1 MKFDVVLIGG
11 GLSSLVC
18 GIKLQKAGKKCLMV
32 SAGQNA
38 LHFSSGAFGLLGKL
52 PDGTDVAEPLSAVE
66 ALPSEHPYSKIGKQ
80 RLSEYAA
87 STPGFFSE
95 CGVALHSV
103 PSASSG
109 TGSGTASA
117 GKPTSSVAEP
127 VEATGASSIPS
138 TSSGAD
144 DVRNGYRITALGT
157 LKPAWLAMDDVTL
170 LASKDEKIGEK
181 ALIVNFTGF
190 LDFNT
195 RFIAEGLEKRG
206 TECRIES
213 VKLDEV
219 EHLRKNPAEMRS
231 VNIARV
237 MNNEANWKQFAHKV
251 QELLNGEDVVV
262 LPEVFGFENPVIMQW
277 LKEMI
282 PARVVFIGTT
292 PPSVPGIRTQ
302 RLLKKAF
309 ETAGGT
315 FLMGDEALDAVFDG
329 ERVASIRTANLGELR
344 IEADTFVL
352 ASGNLFGK
360 GLVASPDAVKEP
372 VFGLDVDYP
381 AERKHWY
388 DEKFF
393 ARQNYTGFGVKTNGD
408 FQPLRAGKVVPNLY
422 VIGSEV
428 GGCNP
433 LAEGSGA
440 GVSIM
445 TAFSAADSIIGK

>member
-1 MKFDVVLIGG
+1 MKFDVVIIGG

-52 PDGTDVAEPLSAVE
+52 PDGTDVVEPLSAVE
-66 ALPSEHPYSKIGKQ
+66 ALPSEHPYSKIGKR
-80 RLSEYAA
+80 RLSEYVA
-87 STPGFFSE
+87 SVPGFFSE
-95 CGVALHSV
+95 CGVALHPV
-103 PSASSG
+103 PS
-109 TGSGTASA
+109 TGSGIRPDTASVSA
-117 GKPTSSVAEP
+117 VTEP
-127 VEATGASSIPS
+127 VEVVEATGTI
-138 TSSGAD
+138 
-144 DVRNGYRITALGT
+144 RNGYRITALGT

-181 ALIVNFTGF
+181 ALIVNFSGF

-237 MNNEANWKQFAHKV
+237 MNHENSWKQFAHKV
-251 QELLNGEDVVV
+251 RELLDGEDVVI

-277 LKEMI
+277 LKEMV
-282 PARVVFIGTT
+282 PAKIVFIGTT

-309 ETAGGT
+309 EAAGGT
-315 FLMGDEALDAVFDG
+315 FLMGDEALDAVFDA

-344 IEADTFVL
+344 IEADAFVL

-381 AERKHWY
+381 AERKDWY

-408 FQPLRAGKVVPNLY
+408 FQPLRDGKVVPNLY
-422 VIGSEV
+422 VVGSEV

-440 GVSIM
+440 GVAIM
-445 TAFSAADSIIGK
+445 TAFSAADSILGK

>member
-52 PDGTDVAEPLSAVE
+52 PDGTEVAEPLSAVD
-66 ALPSEHPYSKIGKQ
+66 ALPSEHPYSKIGER
-80 RLSEYAA
+80 RLSEYVA
-87 STPGFFSE
+87 STPGFFSD
-95 CGVALHSV
+95 CGVALHPVTSV
-103 PSASSG
+103 TELVEVTEAVEASPV
-109 TGSGTASA
+109 TSA
-117 GKPTSSVAEP
+117 GSVTAP
-127 VEATGASSIPS
+127 
-138 TSSGAD
+138 
-144 DVRNGYRITALGT
+144 VRNGYRITALGT
-157 LKPAWLAMDDVTL
+157 LKPAWLAMDEVTL
-170 LASKDEKIGEK
+170 LSSKVEKIGEK

-206 TECRIES
+206 TACRVEY

-237 MNNEANWKQFAHKV
+237 MNHESNWKQFAHKV

-262 LPEVFGFENPVIMQW
+262 MPEVFGFENPVIMQW

-282 PARVVFIGTT
+282 PAKVVFIGTT

-329 ERVASIRTANLGELR
+329 ERVASVRTANLGELR

-360 GLVASPDAVKEP
+360 GLAALP
-372 VFGLDVDYP
+372 
-381 AERKHWY
+381 
-388 DEKFF
+388 
-393 ARQNYTGFGVKTNGD
+393 GD
-408 FQPLRAGKVVPNLY
+408 DFR
-422 VIGSEV
+422 
-428 GGCNP
+428 
-433 LAEGSGA
+433 
-440 GVSIM
+440 
-445 TAFSAADSIIGK
+445 T

>member
-1 MKFDVVLIGG
+1 MKFDVVIIGG

-52 PDGTDVAEPLSAVE
+52 PDGTDVVEPLSAVE
-66 ALPSEHPYSKIGKQ
+66 ALPSEHPYSKIGKR
-80 RLSEYAA
+80 RLSEYVA
-87 STPGFFSE
+87 SVPGFFSD
-95 CGVALHSV
+95 CGVALHPV
-103 PSASSG
+103 PS
-109 TGSGTASA
+109 TGSGIRPDTASVSA
-117 GKPTSSVAEP
+117 VTEP
-127 VEATGASSIPS
+127 VEVVEATETIH
-138 TSSGAD
+138 
-144 DVRNGYRITALGT
+144 NGYRITALGT

-181 ALIVNFTGF
+181 ALIVNFAGF

-206 TECRIES
+206 TACRIES

-237 MNNEANWKQFAHKV
+237 MNHENSWKQFARKV
-251 QELLNGEDVVV
+251 RELLDGEDVVI

-277 LKEMI
+277 LKEMV
-282 PARVVFIGTT
+282 PAKIVFIGTT

-309 ETAGGT
+309 EAAGGT
-315 FLMGDEALDAVFDG
+315 FLMGDEALDAVFDA
-329 ERVASIRTANLGELR
+329 EHVASIRTANLGELR

-381 AERKHWY
+381 AERKDWY

-408 FQPLRAGKVVPNLY
+408 FQPLRDGNVVPNLY
-422 VIGSEV
+422 VVGSEV

-440 GVSIM
+440 GVAIM
-445 TAFSAADSIIGK
+445 TAFSAANRILGK

>member
-1 MKFDVVLIGG
+1 MKFDVVIIGG

-52 PDGTDVAEPLSAVE
+52 PDGTDVVEPLSAVE
-66 ALPSEHPYSKIGKQ
+66 ALPSEHPYSKIGKR
-80 RLSEYAA
+80 RLSEYVA
-87 STPGFFSE
+87 SVPGFFSE
-95 CGVALHSV
+95 CGVALHPV
-103 PSASSG
+103 PS
-109 TGSGTASA
+109 TGSGIRPDTASVSA
-117 GKPTSSVAEP
+117 VTEP
-127 VEATGASSIPS
+127 VEVVEATGTI
-138 TSSGAD
+138 
-144 DVRNGYRITALGT
+144 RNGYRITALGT

-181 ALIVNFTGF
+181 ALIVNFSGF

-206 TECRIES
+206 TACRIES

-219 EHLRKNPAEMRS
+219 EHLSKNPAEMRS

-237 MNNEANWKQFAHKV
+237 MNHENSWKQFARKV
-251 QELLNGEDVVV
+251 QELLDGEDVVI

-277 LKEMI
+277 LKEMVPTKI
-282 PARVVFIGTT
+282 VFIGTT

-309 ETAGGT
+309 EAAGGT
-315 FLMGDEALDAVFDG
+315 FLMGDEALDAVFDA

-381 AERKHWY
+381 AERKDWY

-408 FQPLRAGKVVPNLY
+408 FQPLRDGKVVPNLY
-422 VIGSEV
+422 VVGSEV

-440 GVSIM
+440 GVAIM
-445 TAFSAADSIIGK
+445 TAFSAADRILGK

>member
-52 PDGTDVAEPLSAVE
+52 PDGTEVAEPLSAVD

-80 RLSEYAA
+80 RLTEYVA
-87 STPGFFSE
+87 STPGFFSD
-95 CGVALHSV
+95 CGVALHPVTSV
-103 PSASSG
+103 TELVEVTEAVEASPV
-109 TGSGTASA
+109 TSA
-117 GKPTSSVAEP
+117 GSVTAP
-127 VEATGASSIPS
+127 
-138 TSSGAD
+138 
-144 DVRNGYRITALGT
+144 VRNGYRITALGT
-157 LKPAWLAMDDVTL
+157 LKPAWLAMDEVTL
-170 LASKDEKIGEK
+170 LSSKVEKIGEK

-206 TECRIES
+206 TACRVEY

-237 MNNEANWKQFAHKV
+237 MNHESNWKQFAHKV

-262 LPEVFGFENPVIMQW
+262 MPEVFGFENPVIMQW

-282 PARVVFIGTT
+282 PAKVVFIGTT

-329 ERVASIRTANLGELR
+329 ERVASVCTANLGELR

-360 GLVASPDAVKEP
+360 GLAALPGDVIEP
-372 VFGLDVDYP
+372 VFGLDVDCP
-381 AERKHWY
+381 EQRKDWY
-388 DEKFF
+388 DENFF
-393 ARQNYTGFGVKTNGD
+393 ARQNFTGFGVRTND
-408 FQPLRAGKVVPNLY
+408 VFQPLRDGKVVPNLY
-422 VIGSEV
+422 VVGSEV

-440 GVSIM
+440 GVAIM
-445 TAFSAADSIIGK
+445 TAFSAADRILGR

>member
-1 MKFDVVLIGG
+1 MKFDVVIIGG

-52 PDGTDVAEPLSAVE
+52 PDGTDVVEPLSAVE
-66 ALPSEHPYSKIGKQ
+66 ALPSEHPYSKIGKR
-80 RLSEYAA
+80 RLSEYVA
-87 STPGFFSE
+87 SVPGFFSE
-95 CGVALHSV
+95 CGVTLHPV
-103 PSASSG
+103 PS
-109 TGSGTASA
+109 TGSGIRPDTASVSA
-117 GKPTSSVAEP
+117 VTEP
-127 VEATGASSIPS
+127 VEVVEATGTI
-138 TSSGAD
+138 
-144 DVRNGYRITALGT
+144 RNGYRITALGT

-181 ALIVNFTGF
+181 ALIVNFSGF

-206 TECRIES
+206 TACRIES

-237 MNNEANWKQFAHKV
+237 MNHENSWKQFAHKV
-251 QELLNGEDVVV
+251 RELLDGEDVVI

-277 LKEMI
+277 LKEMV
-282 PARVVFIGTT
+282 PAKIVFIGTT

-309 ETAGGT
+309 EAAGGT
-315 FLMGDEALDAVFDG
+315 FLMGDEALDAVFDA

-344 IEADTFVL
+344 IEADAFVL

-381 AERKHWY
+381 AERKDWY

-408 FQPLRAGKVVPNLY
+408 FQPLRDGKVVPNLY
-422 VIGSEV
+422 VVGSEV

-440 GVSIM
+440 GVAIM
-445 TAFSAADSIIGK
+445 TAFSAADRILGK

>member
-1 MKFDVVLIGG
+1 MKFDVVIIGG

-52 PDGTDVAEPLSAVE
+52 PDGTDVVEPLSAVE
-66 ALPSEHPYSKIGKQ
+66 ALPSEHPYSKIGKR
-80 RLSEYAA
+80 RLSEYVA
-87 STPGFFSE
+87 SVPGFFSE
-95 CGVALHSV
+95 CGVALHPV
-103 PSASSG
+103 PS
-109 TGSGTASA
+109 TGSGIRPDTASVSA
-117 GKPTSSVAEP
+117 VTEP
-127 VEATGASSIPS
+127 VEVVEATGTIH
-138 TSSGAD
+138 
-144 DVRNGYRITALGT
+144 NGYRITALGT

-181 ALIVNFTGF
+181 ALIVNFSGF

-237 MNNEANWKQFAHKV
+237 MNHENSWKQFAHKV
-251 QELLNGEDVVV
+251 RELLDGEDVVI

-277 LKEMI
+277 LKEMV
-282 PARVVFIGTT
+282 PAKIVFIGTT

-309 ETAGGT
+309 EAAGGT
-315 FLMGDEALDAVFDG
+315 FLMGDEALDAVFDA
-329 ERVASIRTANLGELR
+329 ERVASIRTANLGGLR

-381 AERKHWY
+381 AERKDWY

-408 FQPLRAGKVVPNLY
+408 FQPLRDGNVVPNLY
-422 VIGSEV
+422 VVGSEV

-440 GVSIM
+440 GVAIM
-445 TAFSAADSIIGK
+445 TAFSAADSILGK

>member
-1 MKFDVVLIGG
+1 MKFDVVIIGG

-66 ALPSEHPYSKIGKQ
+66 ALPSEHPYSKIGKR
-80 RLSEYAA
+80 RLSEYVA
-87 STPGFFSE
+87 SVPGFFSE
-95 CGVALHSV
+95 CGVALHPV
-103 PSASSG
+103 PS
-109 TGSGTASA
+109 TGSGIRPDTASVSA
-117 GKPTSSVAEP
+117 VTEP
-127 VEATGASSIPS
+127 VEVVEATETIH
-138 TSSGAD
+138 
-144 DVRNGYRITALGT
+144 NGYRITALGT

-181 ALIVNFTGF
+181 ALIVNFAGF

-206 TECRIES
+206 TACRIES

-237 MNNEANWKQFAHKV
+237 MNHENSWKQFARKV
-251 QELLNGEDVVV
+251 RELLDGEDVVI

-277 LKEMI
+277 LKEMV
-282 PARVVFIGTT
+282 PAKIVFIGTT

-309 ETAGGT
+309 EAAGGT
-315 FLMGDEALDAVFDG
+315 FLMGDEALDAVFDA
-329 ERVASIRTANLGELR
+329 ERVASIRTANLGGLR

-381 AERKHWY
+381 AERKDWY

-408 FQPLRAGKVVPNLY
+408 FQPLRDGNVVPNLY
-422 VIGSEV
+422 VVGSEV

-440 GVSIM
+440 GVAIM
-445 TAFSAADSIIGK
+445 TAFSAANRILGK

>member
-52 PDGTDVAEPLSAVE
+52 PDGTEVAEPLSAVD

-80 RLSEYAA
+80 RLTEYVA
-87 STPGFFSE
+87 STPGFFSD
-95 CGVALHSV
+95 CGVALHPVTSV
-103 PSASSG
+103 TELVEVTEAVEASPV
-109 TGSGTASA
+109 TSA
-117 GKPTSSVAEP
+117 GSVTAP
-127 VEATGASSIPS
+127 
-138 TSSGAD
+138 
-144 DVRNGYRITALGT
+144 VRNGYRITALGT
-157 LKPAWLAMDDVTL
+157 LKPAWLAMDEVTL
-170 LASKDEKIGEK
+170 LSSKVEKIGEK

-206 TECRIES
+206 TACRVEY

-237 MNNEANWKQFAHKV
+237 MNHESNWKQFAHKV

-262 LPEVFGFENPVIMQW
+262 MPEVFGFENPVIMQW

-282 PARVVFIGTT
+282 PAKVVFIGTT

-329 ERVASIRTANLGELR
+329 ERVASVRTANLGELR

-360 GLVASPDAVKEP
+360 GLAALPGDVIEP
-372 VFGLDVDYP
+372 VFGLDVDCP
-381 AERKHWY
+381 EQRKDWY
-388 DEKFF
+388 DENFF
-393 ARQNYTGFGVKTNGD
+393 ARQNFTGFGVRTND
-408 FQPLRAGKVVPNLY
+408 VFQPLRDGKVVPNLY
-422 VIGSEV
+422 VVGSEV

-440 GVSIM
+440 GVAIM
-445 TAFSAADSIIGK
+445 TAFSAADRILGR

>member
-1 MKFDVVLIGG
+1 MKFDVVIIGG

-38 LHFSSGAFGLLGKL
+38 LHFSSGAFSLLGKL

-66 ALPSEHPYSKIGKQ
+66 TLPSEHPYSKIGKQ
-80 RLSEYAA
+80 RLSEYVA
-87 STPGFFSE
+87 SVPGFFSE
-95 CGVALHSV
+95 CGVALHPV
-103 PSASSG
+103 PS
-109 TGSGTASA
+109 TGSGIRPDTASVSA
-117 GKPTSSVAEP
+117 VTEP
-127 VEATGASSIPS
+127 VEVVEATGTI
-138 TSSGAD
+138 
-144 DVRNGYRITALGT
+144 RNGYRITALGT

-181 ALIVNFTGF
+181 TLIVNFAGF

-206 TECRIES
+206 TACRIES

-237 MNNEANWKQFAHKV
+237 MNHENSWKQFAHKV
-251 QELLNGEDVVV
+251 QELLDGEDVVI
-262 LPEVFGFENPVIMQW
+262 LPEVFGFKNPVIMQW
-277 LKEMI
+277 LKEMV
-282 PARVVFIGTT
+282 PAKIVFIGTT

-309 ETAGGT
+309 EAAGGT
-315 FLMGDEALDAVFDG
+315 FLMGDEALDAVFDA

-381 AERKHWY
+381 AERKDWY

-408 FQPLRAGKVVPNLY
+408 FKPLRDGKVVPNLY
-422 VIGSEV
+422 VVGSEV

-440 GVSIM
+440 GVAIM
-445 TAFSAADSIIGK
+445 TAFSAADSILGK

>member
-18 GIKLQKAGKKCLMV
+18 GIRLQKAGRKCLMV
-32 SAGQNA
+32 SAGQNS

-52 PDGTDVAEPLSAVE
+52 PDGTDVTEPLSALE
-66 ALPSEHPYSKIGKQ
+66 SLPLDHPYSKIGRQK
-80 RLSEYAA
+80 LSDYAA
-87 STPGFFSE
+87 SVPLFFSD
-95 CGVALHSV
+95 CGVALHPVTSV
-103 PSASSG
+103 G
-109 TGSGTASA
+109 
-117 GKPTSSVAEP
+117 EP
-127 VEATGASSIPS
+127 VEAAGRL
-138 TSSGAD
+138 
-144 DVRNGYRITALGT
+144 RNGYRLTALGT
-157 LKPAWLAMDDVTL
+157 FKPAWLAMDDVAL
-170 LASKDEKIGEK
+170 FASKDEKIGEN
-181 ALIVNFTGF
+181 ALIVNFPGF

-213 VKLDEV
+213 VNLDEV
-219 EHLRKNPAEMRS
+219 EQLRKNPAEMRS

-237 MNNEANWKQFAHKV
+237 MNHESNWKEFAHKV
-251 QELLNGEDVVV
+251 QELLKGEDVVI
-262 LPEVFGFENPVIMQW
+262 LPEVFGFDDPVIMRW
-277 LKEMI
+277 LKEMV
-282 PARVVFIGTT
+282 PAKVVFVGTT

-302 RLLKKAF
+302 RFLKRAY

-329 ERVASIRTANLGELR
+329 ERVASVRTANLGELR
-344 IEADTFVL
+344 IQADTFVL

-360 GLVASPDAVKEP
+360 GLVASPVAVTEP

-381 AERKHWY
+381 AERKDWY

-393 ARQNYTGFGVKTNGD
+393 ARQNYTGFGVRTNVG
-408 FQPLRAGKVVPNLY
+408 FQPLRGGKVVSNLY
-422 VIGSEV
+422 VVGSEV

-445 TAFSAADSIIGK
+445 TALSAADSILGK

>member
-1 MKFDVVLIGG
+1 MKFDVVIIGG

-52 PDGTDVAEPLSAVE
+52 PDGTDVVEPLSAVE
-66 ALPSEHPYSKIGKQ
+66 ALPSEHPYSKIGKR
-80 RLSEYAA
+80 RLSEYVA
-87 STPGFFSE
+87 SVPGFFSE
-95 CGVALHSV
+95 CGVALHPV
-103 PSASSG
+103 PSTG
-109 TGSGTASA
+109 TGIRPDTASVSA
-117 GKPTSSVAEP
+117 VTEP
-127 VEATGASSIPS
+127 VEMVEATGTI
-138 TSSGAD
+138 
-144 DVRNGYRITALGT
+144 RNGYRITALGT

-181 ALIVNFTGF
+181 TLIVNFAGF

-206 TECRIES
+206 TACRIES

-237 MNNEANWKQFAHKV
+237 MNHENSWKQFAHKV
-251 QELLNGEDVVV
+251 RELLDGEDVVI
-262 LPEVFGFENPVIMQW
+262 LPEVFGFENLVIMQW
-277 LKEMI
+277 LKEMV
-282 PARVVFIGTT
+282 PAKIVFIGTT

-309 ETAGGT
+309 EAAGGT
-315 FLMGDEALDAVFDG
+315 FLMGDEALDAVFDA

-344 IEADTFVL
+344 IEAYTFVL

-381 AERKHWY
+381 AERKDWY

-408 FQPLRAGKVVPNLY
+408 FKPLRDGKVVPNLY
-422 VIGSEV
+422 VVGSEV

-440 GVSIM
+440 GVAIM
-445 TAFSAADSIIGK
+445 TAFSAADSILGK

>member
-1 MKFDVVLIGG
+1 MRFDVVLIGG

-18 GIKLQKAGKKCLMV
+18 GIRLQKTGKKCLMV

-52 PDGTDVAEPLSAVE
+52 PDGTEVAEPLSVME
-66 ALPSEHPYSKIGKQ
+66 TLPAGHPYSKIGK
-80 RLSEYAA
+80 RRIYEYAA
-87 STPGFFSE
+87 STPGFFSD
-95 CGVALHSV
+95 CGVALHTV
-103 PSASSG
+103 ASSG
-109 TGSGTASA
+109 SA
-117 GKPTSSVAEP
+117 DVGETVS
-127 VEATGASSIPS
+127 
-138 TSSGAD
+138 
-144 DVRNGYRITALGT
+144 VRNGYRITALGA

-170 LASKDEKIGEK
+170 LASKDEKIGEN

-206 TECRIES
+206 TECRICS
-213 VKLDEV
+213 VKPDGI

-237 MNNEANWKQFAHKV
+237 MNQEVCWKQFAHKV
-251 QELLNGEDVVV
+251 QELLDGEDVVV
-262 LPEVFGFENPVIMQW
+262 LPEVFGFEDPVIMQW
-277 LKEMI
+277 MKEMI
-282 PARVVFIGTT
+282 PAKVVFIGTT

-302 RLLKKAF
+302 RLLKKAY
-309 ETAGGT
+309 EAAGGT
-315 FLMGDEALDAVFDG
+315 YLMGDEALDAFFDG
-329 ERVASIRTANLGELR
+329 ERVASIRTVNLGELR
-344 IEADTFVL
+344 IEADTFIL

-381 AERKHWY
+381 AERKDWY

-408 FQPLRAGKVVPNLY
+408 FQPLRGGKVVPNLY
-422 VIGSEV
+422 VVGSEV
-428 GGCNP
+428 GCCNP

-440 GVSIM
+440 GVAIM
-445 TAFSAADSIIGK
+445 TAFSAADSILGK

>member
-11 GLSSLVC
+11 GLTSLVC
-18 GIKLQKAGKKCLMV
+18 GIKLQKAGRKCLMV

-52 PDGTDVAEPLSAVE
+52 PDGADVAEPLSMVE
-66 ALPSEHPYSKIGKQ
+66 TLPSEHPYSKIGTQ
-80 RLSEYAA
+80 RLSEYVA

-95 CGVALHSV
+95 CGITLHPV
-103 PSASSG
+103 LSA
-109 TGSGTASA
+109 GSGTS
-117 GKPTSSVAEP
+117 E
-127 VEATGASSIPS
+127 
-138 TSSGAD
+138 
-144 DVRNGYRITALGT
+144 VRNGYRITALGT

-181 ALIVNFTGF
+181 ALIVNFSGF

-206 TECRIES
+206 TTCRIES

-219 EHLRKNPAEMRS
+219 ETLRKNPAEMRS

-237 MNNEANWKQFAHKV
+237 MNHESSWKAFAHKV
-251 QELLNGEDVVV
+251 QELLNGEDVVI
-262 LPEVFGFENPVIMQW
+262 LPEVFGFEEPVIMQW
-277 LKEMI
+277 IKEMI
-282 PARVVFIGTT
+282 PAKVVFVGTA

-309 ETAGGT
+309 EAAGGT

-329 ERVASIRTANLGELR
+329 ERVASIRTANLGALR

-352 ASGNLFGK
+352 ATGNLFGK

-381 AERKHWY
+381 AERKDWY
-388 DEKFF
+388 YEKFF

-408 FQPLRAGKVVPNLY
+408 FHPLRDGKIVPNLY
-422 VIGSEV
+422 VVGSEV

-440 GVSIM
+440 GVAIM
-445 TAFSAADSIIGK
+445 TAFSAADSILGK

>member
-1 MKFDVVLIGG
+1 MRFEVVLIGG

-38 LHFSSGAFGLLGKL
+38 LHFSSGALGLLGKL
-52 PDGTDVAEPLSAVE
+52 PDGTEVVNPLAAVE
-66 ALPSEHPYSKIGKQ
+66 KLPSEHPYSKIGRQ
-80 RLSEYAA
+80 RLSEYVAL
-87 STPGFFSE
+87 TPGFFSD
-95 CGVALHSV
+95 CGVALH
-103 PSASSG
+103 P
-109 TGSGTASA
+109 
-117 GKPTSSVAEP
+117 VAET
-127 VEATGASSIPS
+127 VEAPE
-138 TSSGAD
+138 

-157 LKPAWLAMDDVTL
+157 LKPAWLAIDEVTL

-181 ALIVNFTGF
+181 ALIVNFAGF

-213 VKLDEV
+213 VKLDEI
-219 EHLRKNPAEMRS
+219 ESLRKNPAEMRS

-237 MNNEANWKQFAHKV
+237 MNNEACWKQFAHKV
-251 QELLNGEDVVV
+251 QELLDGEDVVI
-262 LPEVFGFENPVIMQW
+262 LPEVFGFQNPVIMRW
-277 LKEMI
+277 IKEMI
-282 PARVVFIGTT
+282 PAKVLFIGTT

-302 RLLKKAF
+302 WRLKKAF
-309 ETAGGT
+309 EAAGGT
-315 FLMGDEALDAVFDG
+315 FLMGDEALDAVFDSG
-329 ERVASIRTANLGELR
+329 RVASIRTANLGNLR

-360 GLVASPDAVKEP
+360 GLEASPGAVIEP

-381 AERKHWY
+381 AERKDWY

-393 ARQNYTGFGVKTNGD
+393 ARQNYTGFGVKTNND
-408 FQPLRAGKVVPNLY
+408 FQPLRGGKVVPNLY
-422 VIGSEV
+422 VIGSEL

-440 GVSIM
+440 GVAIM
-445 TAFSAADSIIGK
+445 TAFSAADRILGK

>member
-1 MKFDVVLIGG
+1 MKFDVVIIGG

-52 PDGTDVAEPLSAVE
+52 ADGTDVVEPLSAVE
-66 ALPSEHPYSKIGKQ
+66 ALPSEHPYSKIGKR
-80 RLSEYAA
+80 RLSEYVA
-87 STPGFFSE
+87 SVPGFFSE
-95 CGVALHSV
+95 CGVALHPV
-103 PSASSG
+103 PS
-109 TGSGTASA
+109 TGSGIRPDTASVSA
-117 GKPTSSVAEP
+117 VTEP
-127 VEATGASSIPS
+127 VEVVEATETIH
-138 TSSGAD
+138 
-144 DVRNGYRITALGT
+144 NGYRITALGT

-181 ALIVNFTGF
+181 ALIVNFSGF

-237 MNNEANWKQFAHKV
+237 MNHENSWKQFAHKV
-251 QELLNGEDVVV
+251 RELLDGEDVVI

-277 LKEMI
+277 LKEMV
-282 PARVVFIGTT
+282 PAKIVFIGTT

-309 ETAGGT
+309 EAAGGT
-315 FLMGDEALDAVFDG
+315 FLMGDEALDAVFDA
-329 ERVASIRTANLGELR
+329 ERVASIRTANLGGLR

-381 AERKHWY
+381 AERKDWY

-408 FQPLRAGKVVPNLY
+408 FKPLRDGNVVPNLY
-422 VIGSEV
+422 VVGSEV

-440 GVSIM
+440 GVAIM
-445 TAFSAADSIIGK
+445 TAFSAADSILGK

>member
-1 MKFDVVLIGG
+1 MKFDVVIIGG

-38 LHFSSGAFGLLGKL
+38 LHFSSGAFSLLGKL

-66 ALPSEHPYSKIGKQ
+66 ALPSEHPYSKIGKR
-80 RLSEYAA
+80 RLSEYVA
-87 STPGFFSE
+87 SVPGFFSE
-95 CGVALHSV
+95 CGVTLHPV
-103 PSASSG
+103 PS
-109 TGSGTASA
+109 TGSGIRPDTTSVSA
-117 GKPTSSVAEP
+117 VTEP
-127 VEATGASSIPS
+127 VEVVEATGTI
-138 TSSGAD
+138 
-144 DVRNGYRITALGT
+144 RNGYRITALGT

-181 ALIVNFTGF
+181 TLIVNFAGF

-206 TECRIES
+206 TACRIES

-237 MNNEANWKQFAHKV
+237 MNHENSWKQFARKV
-251 QELLNGEDVVV
+251 RELLDGEDVVI

-277 LKEMI
+277 LKEMV
-282 PARVVFIGTT
+282 PAKIVFIGTT

-309 ETAGGT
+309 EAAGGT
-315 FLMGDEALDAVFDG
+315 FLMGDEALDAVFDA

-381 AERKHWY
+381 AERKDWY

-393 ARQNYTGFGVKTNGD
+393 ARQNYTG
-408 FQPLRAGKVVPNLY
+408 
-422 VIGSEV
+422 GS
-428 GGCNP
+428 
-433 LAEGSGA
+433 A
-440 GVSIM
+440 
-445 TAFSAADSIIGK
+445 

>member
-52 PDGTDVAEPLSAVE
+52 PDGADVAEPLSMVE
-66 ALPSEHPYSKIGKQ
+66 TLPSEHPYSKIGKK
-80 RLSEYAA
+80 RLSEYVA
-87 STPGFFSE
+87 SVPGFFSD
-95 CGVALHSV
+95 CGVALHPVTSTSSV
-103 PSASSG
+103 TKASASS
-109 TGSGTASA
+109 A
-117 GKPTSSVAEP
+117 AEP
-127 VEATGASSIPS
+127 VEAVEATATI
-138 TSSGAD
+138 
-144 DVRNGYRITALGT
+144 RNGYRITALGT

-181 ALIVNFTGF
+181 ALIVNFSGF

-219 EHLRKNPAEMRS
+219 ETLRKNPAEMRS

-237 MNNEANWKQFAHKV
+237 MNHESSWKAFAHKV
-251 QELLNGEDVVV
+251 QELLNGEDVVI
-262 LPEVFGFENPVIMQW
+262 LPEVFGFEEPVIMQW
-277 LKEMI
+277 IKEMI
-282 PARVVFIGTT
+282 PAKVVFVGTT

-309 ETAGGT
+309 EAAGGT
-315 FLMGDEALDAVFDG
+315 FLMGDEAIDAVFDG

-381 AERKHWY
+381 AERKDWY

-393 ARQNYTGFGVKTNGD
+393 ARQNYTGFGVKTNDD
-408 FQPLRAGKVVPNLY
+408 FQPLRDGKIVPNLY
-422 VIGSEV
+422 VVGSEV

-440 GVSIM
+440 GVAIV
-445 TAFSAADSIIGK
+445 TAFRAADSILGK

>member
-1 MKFDVVLIGG
+1 MKFDVVIIGG

-52 PDGTDVAEPLSAVE
+52 PDGTDVVEPLSAVE
-66 ALPSEHPYSKIGKQ
+66 ALPSEYPYSKIGKR
-80 RLSEYAA
+80 RLSEYVA
-87 STPGFFSE
+87 SVPGFFSE
-95 CGVALHSV
+95 CGVALHPV
-103 PSASSG
+103 PS
-109 TGSGTASA
+109 TGSRIRPDTASVSA
-117 GKPTSSVAEP
+117 VTEP
-127 VEATGASSIPS
+127 VEVVEATGTI
-138 TSSGAD
+138 
-144 DVRNGYRITALGT
+144 RNGYRITALGT

-181 ALIVNFTGF
+181 TLIVNFAGF

-206 TECRIES
+206 TACRIES

-237 MNNEANWKQFAHKV
+237 MNHENSWKQFAHKV
-251 QELLNGEDVVV
+251 RELLDGEDVVI

-277 LKEMI
+277 LKEMV
-282 PARVVFIGTT
+282 PAKIVFIGTT

-309 ETAGGT
+309 EAAGGT
-315 FLMGDEALDAVFDG
+315 FLMGDEAIDAAFDG

-381 AERKHWY
+381 AERKDWY

-408 FQPLRAGKVVPNLY
+408 FQPLRDGNVVPNLY
-422 VIGSEV
+422 VVGSEV

-440 GVSIM
+440 GVAIM
-445 TAFSAADSIIGK
+445 TAFSAADSILGK

>member
-1 MKFDVVLIGG
+1 MKFDVVIIGG

-52 PDGTDVAEPLSAVE
+52 PDGTDVVEPLSAVE
-66 ALPSEHPYSKIGKQ
+66 ALPSEHPYSKIGKR
-80 RLSEYAA
+80 RLSEYVA
-87 STPGFFSE
+87 SVPGFFSE
-95 CGVALHSV
+95 CGVALHPV
-103 PSASSG
+103 PS
-109 TGSGTASA
+109 TGSGIRPDTASVSA
-117 GKPTSSVAEP
+117 VTEP
-127 VEATGASSIPS
+127 VEVVEATGTI
-138 TSSGAD
+138 
-144 DVRNGYRITALGT
+144 RNGYRITALGT

-181 ALIVNFTGF
+181 ALIVNFSGF

-206 TECRIES
+206 TACRIES

-237 MNNEANWKQFAHKV
+237 MNHENSWKQFAHKV
-251 QELLNGEDVVV
+251 QELLDGEDVVI

-277 LKEMI
+277 LKEMV
-282 PARVVFIGTT
+282 PAKIVFIGTT

-309 ETAGGT
+309 EAAGGT
-315 FLMGDEALDAVFDG
+315 FLTGDEALDAVFDA

-381 AERKHWY
+381 AERKDWY

-408 FQPLRAGKVVPNLY
+408 FQPLRDGKVVPNLY
-422 VIGSEV
+422 VVGSEV

-440 GVSIM
+440 GVAIM
-445 TAFSAADSIIGK
+445 IAFSAADSILGK

>member
-1 MKFDVVLIGG
+1 MKFDVVIIGG

-38 LHFSSGAFGLLGKL
+38 LHFSSGAFSLLGKL

-66 ALPSEHPYSKIGKQ
+66 ALPSEHPYSKIGKR
-80 RLSEYAA
+80 RLSEYVA
-87 STPGFFSE
+87 SVPGFFSE
-95 CGVALHSV
+95 CGVALHPV
-103 PSASSG
+103 PS
-109 TGSGTASA
+109 TGSGIRPDTASVSA
-117 GKPTSSVAEP
+117 VTEP
-127 VEATGASSIPS
+127 VEVVEATGTI
-138 TSSGAD
+138 
-144 DVRNGYRITALGT
+144 RNGYRITALGT

-181 ALIVNFTGF
+181 VLIVNFSGF

-206 TECRIES
+206 TACRIES

-237 MNNEANWKQFAHKV
+237 MNHENSWKQFAHKV
-251 QELLNGEDVVV
+251 QELLDGEDVVI

-277 LKEMI
+277 LKEMV
-282 PARVVFIGTT
+282 PAKIVFIGTT

-309 ETAGGT
+309 EAAGGT
-315 FLMGDEALDAVFDG
+315 FLMGDEALDAVFDA

-381 AERKHWY
+381 AERKDWY

-408 FQPLRAGKVVPNLY
+408 FQPLRDGNVVPNLY
-422 VIGSEV
+422 VVGSEV

-440 GVSIM
+440 GVAIM
-445 TAFSAADSIIGK
+445 TAFSAADRILGK

>member
-66 ALPSEHPYSKIGKQ
+66 TLPSEHPYSKIGKR
-80 RLSEYAA
+80 RLSEYVA

-95 CGVALHSV
+95 CGVALH
-103 PSASSG
+103 
-109 TGSGTASA
+109 
-117 GKPTSSVAEP
+117 P
-127 VEATGASSIPS
+127 VPS
-138 TSSGAD
+138 TSSGAR

-170 LASKDEKIGEK
+170 LASKDEKIGDK

-213 VKLDEV
+213 AKLDEV
-219 EHLRKNPAEMRS
+219 ERLRKNPAEMRS

-237 MNNEANWKQFAHKV
+237 MNNEASWKQFAHKV
-251 QELLNGEDVVV
+251 QELLKGEDVVV

-282 PARVVFIGTT
+282 PAKVVFVGTT

-381 AERKHWY
+381 AERKDWY

-393 ARQNYTGFGVKTNGD
+393 ARQNYTGFGVKTNRD
-408 FQPLRAGKVVPNLY
+408 FRPLRDGKIVPNLY
-422 VIGSEV
+422 VVGSEV

-445 TAFSAADSIIGK
+445 TAFSAADSILGK